1 MKGKIRKLLEK
12 DRFIDYL
19 AEIPNFLSV
28 FIFSIFFNVASLILI
43 EISKSTGISA
53 ANLSLIFT
61 FFTIGAIIGQI
72 TSVIYNRKFSK
83 IQIILAFQI
92 IAIPFII
99 AISFCSNL
107 ILFYILYLVSG
118 YLMGIIQI
126 YANQFVLENKIKN
139 KDRIITILLSFY
151 PIGALVSPFI
161 SSTIIRMNLSWKYA
175 YYIIVFLIIVNIILY
190 ILILAR
196 RKEETKNNSSSMI
209 GFKEI
214 FTDKTKNIVF
224 FLTLAAVIFYCASET
239 VVGTWAPTFFRISR
253 NMNIQSAGYALT
265 LFWLFVIIGRLIIL
279 FIAGRVKAVKIMSV
293 ISTIAIIFMAVV
305 VFMHTRI
312 LIYIF
317 IAVAGIGYSA
327 MFPLLISTGCTIYE
341 KGRGILATGLFVAS
355 NIGITTA
362 PFLTKFSSSKNMVLS
377 ISLSFILMT
386 VVSLIIFSMLLVIS
400 RKKVSL

>member
-1 MKGKIRKLLEK
+1 MKGKVRKLLEK

-28 FIFSIFFNVASLILI
+28 FVFSIFFNVASLILI
-43 EISKSTGISA
+43 EISKSTGIST
-53 ANLSLIFT
+53 ANLSLVFT
-61 FFTIGAIIGQI
+61 FFTIGAVIGQI

-83 IQIILAFQI
+83 IQIIIAFQL
-92 IAIPFII
+92 IAIPVII
-99 AISFCSNL
+99 AISFSSNL

-139 KDRIITILLSFY
+139 KDRIITILLSFF

-175 YYIIVFLIIVNIILY
+175 YYFIVLLIILNIILY
-190 ILILAR
+190 ILISAR
-196 RKEETKNNSSSMI
+196 QKKETKNYSSSRL

-214 FTDKTKNIVF
+214 FIDRTKNIVF
-224 FLTLAAVIFYCASET
+224 FLTLVAAIFYCASET

-293 ISTIAIIFMAVV
+293 ISIIAIIFMVVV

-317 IAVAGIGYSA
+317 IAVAGIGYSGI
-327 MFPLLISTGCTIYE
+327 FPLLISTGSTLYD
-341 KGRGILATGLFVAS
+341 KGRGILATGLFVVS
-355 NIGITTA
+355 NIGITIA
-362 PFLTKFSSSKNMVLS
+362 PLLTKFSSSKNMVLS
-377 ISLSFILMT
+377 ISLSFILMIAA
-386 VVSLIIFSMLLVIS
+386 SLIIFSVLLVIS